1 MGFTRW
7 ARKCCSTQIALPP
20 GLLRSP
26 YSEAPADF
34 VSWEDR
40 KAGSRRSIV
49 RLIVVSVCS
58 NREKLLRRQDGIAL
72 LVSRWLQ

>member
-1 MGFTRW
+1 MGSIRW
-7 ARKCCSTQIALPP
+7 APECCSVRIALPQ

-34 VSWEDR
+34 VSWRDR

-49 RLIVVSVCS
+49 RVIVVSVCS
-58 NREKLLRRQDGIAL
+58 NGEKFLRRQDGIAL
-72 LVSRWLQ
+72 LVLRWLQ